1 MVGLAPSLAG
11 RQLPPGWSWKQR
23 ASSTELGQA
32 ITTKGLF
39 PSDPL
44 PPPRPDNLY
53 YKRHSLEPTR
63 DHAFKYLRLWETL
76 QIQTVTGTSVSRKG
90 DLSSAPT
97 MC

>member
-1 MVGLAPSLAG
+1 MVDLAPSLAG
-11 RQLPPGWSWKQR
+11 RQLPPGWSWKLR
-23 ASSTELGQA
+23 ASSTEVGQA

-44 PPPRPDNLY
+44 PPARPDNLY
-53 YKRHSLEPTR
+53 NKHHSLEPTR
-63 DHAFKYLRLWETL
+63 DHAFKYLRLWEPL

-90 DLSSAPT
+90 DLSSTPT